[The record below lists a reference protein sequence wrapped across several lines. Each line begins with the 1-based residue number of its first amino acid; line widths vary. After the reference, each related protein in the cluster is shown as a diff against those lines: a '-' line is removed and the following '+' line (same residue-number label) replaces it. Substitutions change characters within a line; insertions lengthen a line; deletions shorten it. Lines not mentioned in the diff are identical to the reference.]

1 MQIVLL
7 RSGKCVL
14 FAENIICI
22 GAWST
27 ISKKSVLFAVTYNLD
42 FPAKRISLLFAQT
55 YYLHFSLI
63 EFSYYLH
70 RPTIW
75 TFSSE
80 KICTICWKYYLQ
92 QRAKRASEKI
102 SVICTSY
109 YLHYWHSFGA
119 KNIFGTLQRQKM
131 PALILQGQIPF
142 VTLQRRDFSPAALIL
157 QGKFPFMTLQRQ
169 KTLRLFLRR
178 K

>member
-1 MQIVLL
+1 M
-7 RSGKCVL
+7 
-14 FAENIICI
+14 
-22 GAWST
+22 
-27 ISKKSVLFAVTYNLD
+27 
-42 FPAKRISLLFAQT
+42 
-55 YYLHFSLI
+55 
-63 EFSYYLH
+63 
-70 RPTIW
+70 
-75 TFSSE
+75 
-80 KICTICWKYYLQ
+80 Q

-169 KTLRLFLRR
+169 QNPEAISKEEIGAAGENFVVLEPVCDDF
-178 K
+178 